1 MKERQNSL
9 LILHFWNKNVKH
21 VFVDHG
27 QNISADKSKQ
37 TSTFL
42 EIQNL
47 NESSFKHLLTYLSLS
62 INRHLEIW
70 RRLLTF
76 YFRSLK
82 GSQKIFLGSSLGPML
97 DFLYW
102 FAKSQLS
109 GFFSFLSLKL
119 SSVTKLGNYL
129 ASALSRSLP
138 LALHNEALLK
148 CKIYNSKFTTGTR
161 FLPHFV
167 KWRVPLPC

>member
-1 MKERQNSL
+1 M
-9 LILHFWNKNVKH
+9 
-21 VFVDHG
+21 FVDHG

-70 RRLLTF
+70 LRLLTF

-82 GSQKIFLGSSLGPML
+82 GSQKIFLGSSPGPML

-109 GFFSFLSLKL
+109 GFLSLKL

-138 LALHNEALLK
+138 LALYNEALLK

-167 KWRVPLPC
+167 K

>member
-1 MKERQNSL
+1 
-9 LILHFWNKNVKH
+9 
-21 VFVDHG
+21 
-27 QNISADKSKQ
+27 
-37 TSTFL
+37 
-42 EIQNL
+42 
-47 NESSFKHLLTYLSLS
+47 
-62 INRHLEIW
+62 
-70 RRLLTF
+70 
-76 YFRSLK
+76 
-82 GSQKIFLGSSLGPML
+82 ML

-109 GFFSFLSLKL
+109 GFLSFLSLKL

-167 KWRVPLPC
+167 KWRVPLPCQESLYDLQTQFCYLDRIKWKRQDIVRAWEPCRPCKVWFQKISILPPQGRSFKIPRQRGDSKTVISER

>member
-1 MKERQNSL
+1 MKEWQNSL

-42 EIQNL
+42 EIQNS

-70 RRLLTF
+70 LRLLTF
-76 YFRSLK
+76 YFTSPN

-97 DFLYW
+97 E
-102 FAKSQLS
+102 LS
-109 GFFSFLSLKL
+109 LLVCQITAIWLFELLSLKL
-119 SSVTKLGNYL
+119 SSVTKLGNYW

-138 LALHNEALLK
+138 QLFIMRL
-148 CKIYNSKFTTGTR
+148 F
-161 FLPHFV
+161 
-167 KWRVPLPC
+167 